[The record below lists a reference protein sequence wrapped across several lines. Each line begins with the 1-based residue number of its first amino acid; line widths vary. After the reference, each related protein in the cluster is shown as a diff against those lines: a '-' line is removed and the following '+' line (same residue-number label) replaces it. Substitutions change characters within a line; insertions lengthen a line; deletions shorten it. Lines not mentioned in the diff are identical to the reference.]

1 MQEESCSH
9 LLSSRKLESRPNGPQ
24 LEGGLLW
31 KGDCVC
37 REKKNDTW
45 NFCGDAKHLL
55 FFSSSFFLTAQWHLL
70 CFMVAVATQRSFHI
84 WLSGQGQHWMKIR
97 LYVINQLN
105 NLIKMDSLCFL
116 FSKAWERERERA
128 SNTYTQKEGGGKETI
143 EHSVYLSTQECQHK
157 LQCKFVN
164 VKDNINNM
172 KCAFLLSTC
181 FCVLALPPHP
191 GNLSNP
197 D

>member
-9 LLSSRKLESRPNGPQ
+9 LPSSRKLESQPNGPQ

-31 KGDCVC
+31 KGHHI
-37 REKKNDTW
+37 RRKKW
-45 NFCGDAKHLL
+45 HIKLL
-55 FFSSSFFLTAQWHLL
+55 RWCKTSSVFLTAQWHLL
-70 CFMVAVATQRSFHI
+70 CFMVAVATQRSFCI

-97 LYVINQLN
+97 LYVINQVI

-116 FSKAWERERERA
+116 FSEAWERERASERHR
-128 SNTYTQKEGGGKETI
+128 ERVETI
-143 EHSVYLSTQECQHK
+143 ERSVYLSTEECHRCQ
-157 LQCKFVN
+157 LGLRRKFIDA
-164 VKDNINNM
+164 KRQRDISREM
-172 KCAFLLSTC
+172 CIFPRSELCGSTSTG
-181 FCVLALPPHP
+181 VLALLPHP